1 MQIEI
6 AGGVLT
12 TEHDS
17 ASFSRPVFVF
27 DGIAHQPDDTIEN
40 VASPAPSGAMK
51 AGDLV
56 AQAYFFSGVD
66 GGSAFST
73 SEYNTIARFAGL
85 PIANYCSGE

>member
-17 ASFSRPVFVF
+17 ASFSRPIFVLN
-27 DGIAHQPDDTIEN
+27 GIAHQPDDAIEN
-40 VASPAPSGAMK
+40 VASSSPLGPMK

-56 AQAYFFSGVD
+56 AREYSSEVD
-66 GGSAFST
+66 RGRIFST